1 MIYLFDIDG
10 TLTEPRQ
17 KIDSDFAK
25 YFKLFCKTNR
35 VGLVTGSDIDKVYEQ
50 LDREIVD
57 EYAEFVFTNMANVL
71 YKKGK
76 MIESNEMV
84 IPPNLIDDLNRVL
97 SKYHLTKTG
106 NHIEYRSGMINFSL
120 IGRNATQEQREQYAK
135 DQGCQTIRKNVVRY
149 LKGLYESEGL
159 DFFVGGQIS
168 IDIQPIGKDKRQV
181 VDYLKRVDLTP
192 QVTFFGDKTFQ
203 GGNDYTLAERVKSIG
218 GTVHQVENWKQTEE
232 MLKCL

>member
-25 YFKLFCKTNR
+25 YFKLFCKANT
-35 VGLVTGSDIDKVYEQ
+35 VYLVTGSDIDKVYEQ
-50 LDREIVD
+50 LGIEIVD
-57 EYAEFVFTNMANVL
+57 KYVKGVFSSMANVL
-71 YKKGK
+71 HVNGVR
-76 MIESNEMV
+76 IFSNEMV

-168 IDIQPIGKDKRQV
+168 IDIQPIGKDKRQCIDWV
-181 VDYLKRVDLTP
+181 REHHFNPPLR
-192 QVTFFGDKTFQ
+192 FFGDKTFQ

>member
-1 MIYLFDIDG
+1 
-10 TLTEPRQ
+10 
-17 KIDSDFAK
+17 
-25 YFKLFCKTNR
+25 
-35 VGLVTGSDIDKVYEQ
+35 
-50 LDREIVD
+50 
-57 EYAEFVFTNMANVL
+57 
-71 YKKGK
+71 
-76 MIESNEMV
+76 
-84 IPPNLIDDLNRVL
+84 
-97 SKYHLTKTG
+97 
-106 NHIEYRSGMINFSL
+106 MINFSL

-168 IDIQPIGKDKRQV
+168 IDIQPTGKDKRQV
-181 VDYLKRVDLTP
+181 VDYLERVDLTP

>member
-25 YFKLFCKTNR
+25 YFKLFCKANT
-35 VGLVTGSDIDKVYEQ
+35 VYLVTGSDIDKVYEQ
-50 LDREIVD
+50 LGVEIVD
-57 EYAEFVFTNMANVL
+57 KYVKGVFSSMANVL
-71 YKKGK
+71 HVNGVR
-76 MIESNEMV
+76 IFSNEMV

-168 IDIQPIGKDKRQV
+168 IDIQPKGKDKRQCIDWV
-181 VDYLKRVDLTP
+181 REHHFNPPLR
-192 QVTFFGDKTFQ
+192 FFGDKTFE
-203 GGNDYTLAERVKSIG
+203 GGNDHTVALEVLKYHGI
-218 GTVHQVENWKQTEE
+218 VHQVDNWKQTERAI
-232 MLKCL
+232 CL